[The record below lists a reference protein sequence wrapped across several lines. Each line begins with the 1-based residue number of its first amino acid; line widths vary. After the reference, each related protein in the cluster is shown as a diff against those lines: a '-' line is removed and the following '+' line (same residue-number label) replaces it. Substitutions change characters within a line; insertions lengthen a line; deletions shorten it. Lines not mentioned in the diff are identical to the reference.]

1 MKQNLDTK
9 TVSFAELIGNGKTFI
24 VPRFQRDYSWE
35 QDNWEDLW
43 NDICELETEKFHFMG
58 YVVLQKADEEK
69 KFIIIDGQQRFT
81 TLSIIALAII
91 KILGDLIENDIQP
104 EENKQRIETL
114 RNSFI
119 GYKDPASLIIKSKLI
134 LNRNNDDH
142 YQSYIVRLRKRTS
155 SGQLKRSERLMSNAL
170 EYFYEKIKERFFT
183 NLTGEKLAGF
193 LNDIIAEYLCFTKIT
208 VDDEINAYKVF
219 ETLNARGV
227 RLSTTDLLKNLLFSI
242 VASGGEADID
252 QAERQWQSINN
263 TLGKIDF
270 PTYLRHFW
278 NSRNPLSRQQKLFK
292 DVKKSLENPESALRL
307 LDDLQNMAD
316 IYSAFSHPEDDL
328 WREDSLRRHSIE
340 CLNLFNVSQ
349 CFSLLLS
356 AKEKLED
363 HEFTKL
369 LKYCVVISFRYN
381 IVGGLNP
388 NRIEDVYNNT
398 AQKIFNGDFKRA
410 NDIFLDLKDIYIN
423 DEQFKSMFNFLK
435 IGTKRKNRLARYILF
450 LIENSI
456 SGKSYDFDD
465 AKITIEHILPDSL
478 DEEWEKSFD
487 AIQHDQYS
495 NRLGNYTLLEEK
507 YNKKC
512 GQKPYLQKLEIYK
525 DSVYKM
531 TESLDQYSDWLPK
544 SIEKRQAELAKIAA
558 QVWRIDI

>member
-9 TVSFAELIGNGKTFI
+9 TVTFSELIGNGRTFI

-35 QDNWEDLW
+35 QDHWEDLW
-43 NDICELETEKFHFMG
+43 NDIRELETEKFHFMG
-58 YVVLQKADEEK
+58 YVVLQKAEEEK

-91 KILGDLIENDIQP
+91 KLLGDLIENGIQP
-104 EENKQRIETL
+104 EENKERIETL
-114 RNSFI
+114 RNTFI
-119 GYKDPASLIIKSKLI
+119 GYKDPASLVIKSKLV

-142 YQSYIVRLRKRTS
+142 YQSYIVRLRTRTS
-155 SGQLKRSERLMSNAL
+155 SGRLKRSERLMTKAL
-170 EYFYEKIKERFFT
+170 EYFYKKIKDHFST

-227 RLSTTDLLKNLLFSI
+227 RLSTTDLLKNLLFSM

-263 TLGKIDF
+263 TLEKINF

-278 NSRNPLSRQQKLFK
+278 NSRNDLSRQQTLFK
-292 DVKKSLENPESALRL
+292 DVKNSLKDAESALKL
-307 LDDLQNMAD
+307 LDDLENMAE
-316 IYSAFSHPEDDL
+316 IYFAFSHPEDVI
-328 WREDSLRRHSIE
+328 WREDQSKRNSIE

-356 AKEKLED
+356 AKENLED
-363 HEFTKL
+363 REFTKL

-388 NRIEDVYNNT
+388 NRIEDAYNKT
-398 AQKIFNGDFKRA
+398 AQKIFKGKLNSA

-435 IGTKRKNRLARYILF
+435 IGTKRKNRLVRYILF
-450 LIENSI
+450 SIETSL
-456 SGKSYDFDD
+456 SGKSYDFDN

-478 DEEWEKSFD
+478 DEEWEKSFN

-512 GQKPYLQKLEIYK
+512 GQKPYMQKIEYYK
-525 DSVYKM
+525 KSTYKI
-531 TESLDQYSDWLPK
+531 SSRLDQYSDWVPR
-544 SIEKRQAELAKIAA
+544 SIEKRQAELSKIAA
-558 QVWRIDI
+558 HVWRVDI